1 MGDPTVIA
9 VDWSGAKTRPKGI
22 WITAIANGQVIR
34 NRPATSREEAI
45 DDVTSTEGPV
55 VAGFDFS
62 FGVPEWFAREQG
74 CSAIDDVWK
83 LAERDGEKWLGPPP
97 TPPFWRDECIV
108 PPERRLRRCEEGIG
122 AKSVF
127 QCVGNGQVGPGS
139 VRGMPLLLQLRDAG
153 FAIWPF
159 DAASDRMV
167 VEIYP
172 SALRKLIDE
181 PGPFESDDERDAV
194 CSALVMWRERET
206 IAALG
211 AAIDP
216 VTRLEGD
223 VWLPTLRT

>member
-22 WITAIANGQVIR
+22 WITAVANGQVIE
-34 NRPATSREEAI
+34 NRPAASREEAI
-45 DDVTSTEGPV
+45 DYVASAEGPV
-55 VAGFDFS
+55 FAGFDFS
-62 FGVPEWFAREQG
+62 FSVPRWFAHEHG
-74 CSAIDDVWK
+74 CDTVDDVWK
-83 LAERDGEKWLGPPP
+83 LAERDGETWLAP
-97 TPPFWRDECIV
+97 TPPFWRTRCDV
-108 PPERRLRRCEEGIG
+108 PPEKRFRRCEEGIG

-139 VRGMPLLLQLRDAG
+139 VRGMPLLPRLRDAG

-159 DAASDRMV
+159 DGASQRTV
-167 VEIYP
+167 FEIYP
-172 SALRKLIDE
+172 TALRKLIDE
-181 PGPFESDDERDAV
+181 PGPFANNDERDAM

>member
-9 VDWSGAKTRPKGI
+9 VDWSGAKKPKGI
-22 WITAIANGQVIR
+22 WITAIAKGQVIE
-34 NRPATSREEAI
+34 NRAARSREDAI
-45 DDVTSTEGPV
+45 DYVVATEGPV
-55 VAGFDFS
+55 LAGFDFS

-74 CSAIDDVWK
+74 CAAIEDVWK
-83 LAERDGEKWLGPPP
+83 LAERDGEMWLEP
-97 TPPFWRDECIV
+97 TPPFWRRRCDV
-108 PPERRLRRCEEGIG
+108 PPEKRFRRCEEGIG

-139 VRGMPLLLQLRDAG
+139 VRGMPLLMQLRDAG

-159 DAASDRMV
+159 DAASDRTV
-167 VEIYP
+167 FEIYP
-172 SALRKLIDE
+172 TALRMPIDA
-181 PGPFESDDERDAV
+181 PGPFTTNDERDAM

-216 VTRLEGD
+216 VTRLEGA
-223 VWLPTLRT
+223 VWLPNLR